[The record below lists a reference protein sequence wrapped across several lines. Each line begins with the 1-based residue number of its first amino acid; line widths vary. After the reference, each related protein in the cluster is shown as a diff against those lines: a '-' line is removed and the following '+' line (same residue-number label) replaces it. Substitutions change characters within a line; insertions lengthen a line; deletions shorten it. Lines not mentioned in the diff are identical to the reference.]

1 MASGKRREGESF
13 EDYRKRL
20 KKEQKD
26 LKEYLRTG
34 KKPEEVEVNDMT
46 EEAKK
51 EAIDEVMNEMEKKY
65 GGLNEDN

>member
-1 MASGKRREGESF
+1 MASGKRKEGESF

-20 KKEQKD
+20 KKEAKD

-34 KKPEEVEVNDMT
+34 KKAKEEMT
-46 EEAKK
+46 QEAKK
-51 EAIDEVMNEMEKKY
+51 EAIDEVMSEMEKKY